1 MRSIAVL
8 NQKGGVGK
16 TTTAVNLAA
25 ALARRDQNVL
35 LVDLDPQAHASL
47 HVGIELTEG
56 EPSIYDILLHRAA
69 IAESAR
75 TVSGRLSIV
84 PSHIDL
90 VAAEQELAQHPCRE
104 HVLRDVLSPYAS
116 HFDYCIM
123 DCSPSLGLLTV
134 NALAAAG
141 EVLIPLQAHFLALH
155 GLGRLLETITLVRQE
170 INPPLRVT
178 GVLFCMY
185 EKSIRLSQEVA
196 GDVQRFLSAATAE
209 QAWHG
214 AQVFSTYIRR
224 NVKLAECPSFGKHIF
239 DYAPSSHGAED
250 YAALAAELM
259 NSRTAQRILAAA
271 SADQEAIRPGHTSL
285 SATTPQNTMSL

>member
-1 MRSIAVL
+1 MRSIAIL

-25 ALARRDQNVL
+25 ALSRRDQNVL

-47 HVGIELTEG
+47 HVGIELPQG
-56 EPSIYDILLHRAA
+56 EPSIYDVLLHGAA

-90 VAAEQELAQHPCRE
+90 VAAEQELADHPRRE
-104 HVLRDVLSPYAS
+104 HALRDVLSPYAA
-116 HFDYCIM
+116 HFDFCIM

-134 NALAAAG
+134 SALAAAG

-155 GLGRLLETITLVRQE
+155 GLGRLLETVTLVRQE
-170 INPPLRVT
+170 INPGLRVT

-196 GDVQRFLSAATAE
+196 SDVERFLAEATAD

-214 AQVFSTYIRR
+214 ARVFETSIRR

-250 YAALAAELM
+250 YAALAAELL
-259 NSRTAQRILAAA
+259 NLAPVQRVVSTAT
-271 SADQEAIRPGHTSL
+271 ADRKAVRPEEST
-285 SATTPQNTMSL
+285 AKPQNAAVR